1 MKRKTTSEVSD
12 NSTLENQ
19 NIVVLF
25 LKTAKNSS
33 RYPNNWSTVQL
44 SKIRPYF
51 AKLIDRCAGLRH
63 ISPIGCSVHPVAVRC
78 PPCQLCLKGAS
89 LARCCSLLLFVFFTS
104 GGGWVRFPGSLHNR
118 RLAWV
123 FRRASG
129 FRDER
134 SEARQEETSY
144 SCQAMRGQLIDTGRT
159 RTKGPVSQANSR
171 AKLAVWWPRVPVD
184 SVRNSMLAY
193 CTLPCHWS
201 NKIQKT
207 STIYPVS
214 LATVAFRCTPMTL
227 FCLLLF
233 ECNWIRK

>member
-63 ISPIGCSVHPVAVRC
+63 ISPIGCSVHPVAVSYQM

-89 LARCCSLLLFVFFTS
+89 LARCCSSLLFV
-104 GGGWVRFPGSLHNR
+104 
-118 RLAWV
+118 V
-123 FRRASG
+123 FLPLGVAG
-129 FRDER
+129 FD
-134 SEARQEETSY
+134 
-144 SCQAMRGQLIDTGRT
+144 
-159 RTKGPVSQANSR
+159 SR

-184 SVRNSMLAY
+184 SVRNS
-193 CTLPCHWS
+193 
-201 NKIQKT
+201 
-207 STIYPVS
+207 S
-214 LATVAFRCTPMTL
+214 LATGATKYKKHQRSTQYH
-227 FCLLLF
+227 
-233 ECNWIRK
+233 